1 MKTSKFNYIIKKP
14 NTDSIVYNTLNNS
27 FVSLLNEELECLT
40 TGKFD
45 LLPQEVVGSLYDNGF
60 LIDETMDETEFL
72 KYQFDRTRYATET
85 FAVTIAPTLNCNFAC
100 EYCYESPRP
109 GVLDDAGFGL
119 IMDFIRS
126 AYDRAPF
133 KRLQVNWYGGEPMLC
148 VQSIARWSKGL
159 LRFSESHA
167 VKYVSHIIT
176 NGSLVT
182 EKNVALLEGSKISNA
197 QVTIDG
203 WGDMHDKR
211 RPSRDG
217 KPKFDLILSA
227 VELMAKHGI
236 EVSIRVNADI
246 NNLSDYQKLAD
257 YFQGTENVYVHI
269 GHLRDYEA
277 LPADIFRCFDC
288 EGFSKAEYEIFEK
301 SGYTI
306 EDMDNIFS
314 KRRMFC
320 GACTENSYVIDDRCN
335 VYKCWNDIGDES
347 QAIFNLHVPEESR
360 DVNYAALCRYMTWNP
375 FEDETCGACAWMPI
389 CGGGCVFEKRKLG
402 DPFCYPPVYSVD
414 KYLDLYLK
422 EVREDED
429 NQES

>member
-27 FVSLLNEELECLT
+27 FVSLLNEGLECLT

-148 VQSIARWSKGL
+148 IQSIARWSKGL

-246 NNLSDYQKLAD
+246 SKFLIIRNLLTTFKELKMCMYTLVTCVITRRFLLTSLDALIARGFRKRNTRSLRNRATQSKIWTI
-257 YFQGTENVYVHI
+257 FS
-269 GHLRDYEA
+269 LRDECSVVRA
-277 LPADIFRCFDC
+277 
-288 EGFSKAEYEIFEK
+288 
-301 SGYTI
+301 
-306 EDMDNIFS
+306 
-314 KRRMFC
+314 RRTAM
-320 GACTENSYVIDDRCN
+320 
-335 VYKCWNDIGDES
+335 
-347 QAIFNLHVPEESR
+347 
-360 DVNYAALCRYMTWNP
+360 
-375 FEDETCGACAWMPI
+375 
-389 CGGGCVFEKRKLG
+389 
-402 DPFCYPPVYSVD
+402 
-414 KYLDLYLK
+414 
-422 EVREDED
+422 
-429 NQES
+429 